1 VRGTVRVML
10 RFSREIADQ
19 PITSQVILE
28 QGTPVNILS
37 AHMNQ
42 RGGEILAEIDI
53 TQADRVIKAFR
64 DRGVVVDV
72 RRLVEKD
79 DEGCTDCGAC
89 VSLCPMDALHFGDDH
104 SVLLDEGR
112 CNGVTCGLCVDACTR
127 RVIRLIG

>member
-1 VRGTVRVML
+1 VRGLVRVML

-42 RGGEILAEIDI
+42 RGGEILAEID
-53 TQADRVIKAFR
+53 TDHAERVIRAFR

-72 RRLVEKD
+72 RRLIEKD

-89 VSLCPMDALHFGDDH
+89 VSLCPMDALSFDDDH
-104 SVLLDEGR
+104 SVLLDEER
-112 CNGVTCGLCVDACTR
+112 CNGVTCGLCVDACPQR
-127 RVIRLIG
+127 AIRLLG